1 MPFLSDI
8 VPFLPERKAGFLLFF
23 IVLLFP
29 FCLHIWRNIEIDTMQ
44 FLQSFVLA
52 LLFSCEALSAP
63 TPTTTRSRLQGR
75 SFKIGRVRQGATV
88 LDGATALQRSYRKYG
103 IAAVDLGIDDL
114 LDFKPLS
121 SGNSQTSTDDD
132 QTGEVSAVSVQGDA
146 QFVSPVTIGG
156 QTIVM
161 NFDTG
166 SADL

>member
-1 MPFLSDI
+1 
-8 VPFLPERKAGFLLFF
+8 
-23 IVLLFP
+23 
-29 FCLHIWRNIEIDTMQ
+29 MQ
-44 FLQSFVLA
+44 LLQSFVLT

-63 TPTTTRSRLQGR
+63 TSTTTRSQLKGR

-121 SGNSQTSTDDD
+121 SGNSQTNTDDD
-132 QTGEVSAVSVQGDA
+132 QTGEVNAVSVQGDA